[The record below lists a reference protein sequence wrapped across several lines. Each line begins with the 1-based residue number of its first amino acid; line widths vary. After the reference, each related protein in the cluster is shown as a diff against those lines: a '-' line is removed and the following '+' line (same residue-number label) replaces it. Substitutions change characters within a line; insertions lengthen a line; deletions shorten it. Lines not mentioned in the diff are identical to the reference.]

1 MRKFF
6 IATFVCSALLV
17 GCSKND
23 TPPVRQDIKINFTVD
38 GKAGFGADTKAVK
51 TEWAVGDQIL
61 LLLEGAEGVLDYSQY
76 NNTIMLTR
84 TAAGWTADA
93 SKVSID
99 KLADGKGYYA
109 VHHEGNLTISESSA
123 GSMTYYYMEN
133 YPGGIELNAS
143 GTYSIT
149 GNVLDLGKITMN
161 IRRDIFQVSI
171 PDFSLTTDYA
181 WMMAISLSGK
191 YNQCGL
197 AKGKAY
203 IRHDKN
209 RFNFLTGEYASYHS
223 HGVLNG
229 NDYSFCFTKIHEYEP
244 KTITFNLNFGQEI
257 YEYTPQ
263 SQIVPLELSDK
274 AWLLPELKTD
284 EDGNPV
290 SGSKWVKITLE

>member
-1 MRKFF
+1 MCNLLIKEEMRRLF
-6 IATFVCSALLV
+6 IAIFACTALFS

-23 TPPVRQDIKINFTVD
+23 ATSVKEEVKINFTVE

-161 IRRDIFQVSI
+161 IRRGIFQVSI

-209 RFNFLTGEYASYHS
+209 IFNFLTGECSANKIRFFHLDEGSLVPSSWRIVVRAASATSRH
-223 HGVLNG
+223 
-229 NDYSFCFTKIHEYEP
+229 
-244 KTITFNLNFGQEI
+244 
-257 YEYTPQ
+257 
-263 SQIVPLELSDK
+263 VPLTFRNLIFISLRPPSGQIIFNGRRNSPS
-274 AWLLPELKTD
+274 AWERR
-284 EDGNPV
+284 
-290 SGSKWVKITLE
+290 